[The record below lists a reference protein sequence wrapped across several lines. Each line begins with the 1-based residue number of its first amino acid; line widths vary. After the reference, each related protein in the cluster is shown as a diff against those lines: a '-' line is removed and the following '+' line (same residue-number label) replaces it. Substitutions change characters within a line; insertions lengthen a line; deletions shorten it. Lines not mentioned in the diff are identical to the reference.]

1 MCPDVVNQVR
11 SWVILSL
18 TSIGSDFF
26 LQTEE
31 PTRCSSTNSFF
42 NITDGFLK
50 YLNYS
55 QRFVCYF
62 ARYLKKSIKLIKIIL
77 IYLKN
82 N

>member
-31 PTRCSSTNSFF
+31 PTLCSTNSFF
-42 NITDGFLK
+42 NITDGFFK

-55 QRFVCYF
+55 QRFVSYF
-62 ARYLKKSIKLIKIIL
+62 ARYLKKSIKL
-77 IYLKN
+77 N
-82 N
+82 